1 MMFTLKKI
9 ARYLSSVGQDEFL
22 NAFKRIVQVA
32 HHEEIIYEP
41 GWDAQTN

>member
-9 ARYLSSVGQDEFL
+9 TRYLSSVGQDELL
-22 NAFKRIVQVA
+22 NEFKIIVQVT
-32 HHEEIIYEP
+32 HHEKIIYEP